1 MATSS
6 SFSSTAA
13 ATATATDVLDST
25 QSLLKLMRG
34 HEVSI
39 AELSALSSSRTVY
52 QKNGNIFFRTS
63 VQQATASE
71 KSKIVSNS
79 LCSNLIRSKQSYR
92 NRISL
97 NETRPAHLF
106 CICEATGFYS
116 KCNCHNPTNSGHR
129 GYEFIPSEVDNH
141 QRSQ

>member
-6 SFSSTAA
+6 SFSSTDA
-13 ATATATDVLDST
+13 ATATAVLDST
-25 QSLLKLMRG
+25 QSLVKQMRG

-71 KSKIVSNS
+71 K
-79 LCSNLIRSKQSYR
+79 KQ
-92 NRISL
+92 L
-97 NETRPAHLF
+97 DTLKAKLQKQDL
-106 CICEATGFYS
+106 A
-116 KCNCHNPTNSGHR
+116 K
-129 GYEFIPSEVDNH
+129 
-141 QRSQ
+141 